1 LKKLFLI
8 FILFSYSFNLCAQK
22 KTKTDDI
29 LDKVKTEGT
38 KAAKFIGELFKFQ
51 GPTPKNYI
59 PVSRSSFI
67 SANQFKSIP
76 VQKNR
81 PPNLELKLLYPR
93 SEFGKGNV
101 NILVGDSKYYKYLD
115 SISEKNI
122 EYIKLTKDGK
132 ECIVK
137 KYIVNTKPALKRNIA
152 FLLDHSGSMGD
163 ERANVLQRS
172 VTDAIFNNQSI
183 NNIYSVIKFDHTS
196 KLIVSS
202 NKFDEINSKLSPGN
216 GLDEF
221 GGGTGIEDGLETA
234 IDHLILDSISNSKIV
249 VLFTDGITNS
259 RRSALSLEQ
268 IVNKAIQNNINIIT
282 IGYGTLIDEPYLNQ
296 IAQLSGGAI
305 YRIYNKNEFQLL
317 FENVLFDLR
326 NLQNIEFSPC
336 MFGDDLTLSVK
347 LKLPDSTITS
357 STIFK
362 TPLKQGYKIDLNAVF
377 ANNSYAIDPIFFSEI
392 DKFAAFMN
400 EEQKV
405 KVLISGH
412 TDKAG
417 DDASNQLLS
426 QRRAESVKSYLIKKG
441 INAQRIKTK
450 GFGETTPAYEYAPN
464 SESNILNRRIEVE
477 IIEN

>member
-1 LKKLFLI
+1 MKKISLILVLLIHGNLLF
-8 FILFSYSFNLCAQK
+8 AQQP
-22 KTKTDDI
+22 TKTQA
-29 LDKVKTEGT
+29 LVDKVKIEGN
-38 KAAKFIGELFKFQ
+38 KAAKFLGELFKFQ

-67 SANQFKSIP
+67 SADQFKAIP
-76 VQKNR
+76 IQKNR
-81 PPNLELKLLYPR
+81 QPNLELKLLYPR
-93 SEFGKGNV
+93 SELGKGNV

-115 SISEKNI
+115 SISQKNI
-122 EYIKLTKDGK
+122 EYVKLSKDGK
-132 ECIVK
+132 ECFVK
-137 KYIVNTKPALKRNIA
+137 KFIVTSKPALKRNVA

-163 ERANVLQRS
+163 ERANVLQRA
-172 VTDAIFNNQSI
+172 VADAIYNNQHANS
-183 NNIYSVIKFDHTS
+183 IYSILKFDHTS

-202 NKFDEINSKLSPGN
+202 NKFDEINARLNPGN
-216 GLDEF
+216 GLNDF

-259 RRSALSLEQ
+259 RNSHLSLNQ
-268 IVNKAIQNNINIIT
+268 IINKAIQNNINIIT
-282 IGYGTLIDEPYLNQ
+282 IGYGTLIDEVYLNQ
-296 IAQLSGGAI
+296 IAQLSGGSI
-305 YRIYNKNEFQLL
+305 YRMYNKNEFQLL
-317 FENVLFDLR
+317 FENVLFDLK

-347 LKLPDSTITS
+347 LKVSDSTITS

-362 TPLKQGYKIDLNAVF
+362 TPLKQGYKIDLNIVF
-377 ANNSYAIDPIFFSEI
+377 ANNSFAIDPVFFSEI

-400 EEQKV
+400 EEVNV

-417 DDASNQLLS
+417 DDASNQTLS
-426 QRRAESVKSYLIKKG
+426 QRRAESIKSYLIKKG
-441 INAQRIKTK
+441 INGLRVKTK
-450 GFGETTPAYEYAPN
+450 GFGEIVPAYEYAPN
-464 SESNILNRRIEVE
+464 SESNILNRRIEAE

>member
-1 LKKLFLI
+1 MKKLYLI
-8 FILFSYSFNLCAQK
+8 LVLLIHGNLLFAQQQ
-22 KTKTDDI
+22 TKTQA
-29 LDKVKTEGT
+29 LVDKVKIEGN
-38 KAAKFIGELFKFQ
+38 KAAKFLGELFKFQ

-67 SANQFKSIP
+67 SADQFKSIP
-76 VQKNR
+76 IQKNR
-81 PPNLELKLLYPR
+81 KPNLELKLLYPR
-93 SEFGKGNV
+93 SELGKGNV
-101 NILVGDSKYYKYLD
+101 NILVGDPKYYKYID
-115 SISEKNI
+115 SISQNNI
-122 EYIKLTKDGK
+122 EYVKLSKDGK
-132 ECIVK
+132 ECFVK
-137 KYIVNTKPALKRNIA
+137 KFIINSKPALKRNVA

-163 ERANVLQRS
+163 ERANVLQRA
-172 VTDAIFNNQSI
+172 VIDAIYNNQSI
-183 NNIYSVIKFDHTS
+183 NNIYSVLKFDHTS

-202 NKFDEINSKLSPGN
+202 NKFDEINARLTPGN
-216 GLDEF
+216 GLNDF

-234 IDHLILDSISNSKIV
+234 IDHLIVDSISNSKIV

-259 RRSALSLEQ
+259 RRSNLSLDQ
-268 IVNKAIQNNINIIT
+268 IINKAIQNNINIIT
-282 IGYGTLIDEPYLNQ
+282 IGYGTLIDEAYLNQ
-296 IAQLSGGAI
+296 IAQLSGGSI

-347 LKLPDSTITS
+347 LKVSDSTITS

-362 TPLKQGYKIDLNAVF
+362 TPLKQGYKIDLNIVF
-377 ANNSYAIDPIFFSEI
+377 ANNSFAIDPVFFSEI

-400 EEQKV
+400 EEAKV

-417 DDASNQLLS
+417 DDASNQILS
-426 QRRAESVKSYLIKKG
+426 QRRAESIKSYLIKKG
-441 INAQRIKTK
+441 INGLRIKTK
-450 GFGETTPAYEYAPN
+450 GFGETVPAYEYAPK
-464 SESNILNRRIEVE
+464 SESNILNRRIEAE

>member
-1 LKKLFLI
+1 MKKSF
-8 FILFSYSFNLCAQK
+8 FILISLIYGNLLFAQQP
-22 KTKTDDI
+22 TKTQA
-29 LDKVKTEGT
+29 LVDKMKIEGN

-76 VQKNR
+76 IQKNR
-81 PPNLELKLLYPR
+81 QLNLELKLLYPR

-122 EYIKLTKDGK
+122 EYIKLSKDGK

-137 KYIVNTKPALKRNIA
+137 KFVVNSKPELKRNVA

-163 ERANVLQRS
+163 ERANVLQRA
-172 VTDAIFNNQSI
+172 VADAIFNNQSI
-183 NNIYSVIKFDHTS
+183 NNIYSVFKFDHTS
-196 KLIVSS
+196 RLIVNS

-216 GLDEF
+216 GLADF

-234 IDHLILDSISNSKIV
+234 IDHLILDPISNSKIV
-249 VLFTDGITNS
+249 VLFTDGVTNS
-259 RRSALSLEQ
+259 RRSSLSLNQ

-282 IGYGTLIDEPYLNQ
+282 IGYGTLIDESYLNQ
-296 IAQLSGGAI
+296 IAQLSGGSI
-305 YRIYNKNEFQLL
+305 YRIFNKNEFQLL

-347 LKLPDSTITS
+347 LRLPDSTITS

-362 TPLKQGYKIDLNAVF
+362 TPLKQGYKIDLNVVF
-377 ANNSYAIDPIFFSEI
+377 ANNSYAIDPVFFPEI
-392 DKFAAFMN
+392 DKFAAFMK
-400 EEQKV
+400 EESKV

-417 DDASNQLLS
+417 DDASNQILS
-426 QRRAESVKSYLIKKG
+426 QRRAESIKSYLIKKG
-441 INAQRIKTK
+441 INNLRIKTK
-450 GFGETTPAYEYAPN
+450 GFGETLPAFEYQPN
-464 SESNILNRRIEVE
+464 TESNILNRRIEAE

>member
-1 LKKLFLI
+1 LKKIFFI
-8 FILFSYSFNLCAQK
+8 FILFSSSFNIYAQK

-29 LDKVKTEGT
+29 LDKVKTEGS

-67 SANQFKSIP
+67 TVNQFKSIP

-137 KYIVNTKPALKRNIA
+137 KYIVNTKPSLKRNIA

-163 ERANVLQRS
+163 ERANVLQRA

-202 NKFDEINSKLSPGN
+202 NNFDEINSKLSPGN
-216 GLDEF
+216 GLDDF

-259 RRSALSLEQ
+259 RRSTLSLEQ
-268 IVNKAIQNNINIIT
+268 IVSKAIQNNINIIT

-336 MFGDDLTLSVK
+336 MFGDDLTLSIK

-362 TPLKQGYKIDLNAVF
+362 TPLKQGYKIDLNVVF
-377 ANNSYAIDPIFFSEI
+377 ANNSYAIDPIFYSEI
-392 DKFAAFMN
+392 DKFSAFMN

-450 GFGETTPAYEYAPN
+450 GFGETMPAYEYAPN

>member
-1 LKKLFLI
+1 MKKLSLI
-8 FILFSYSFNLCAQK
+8 LVLLIHGNLLFAQQP
-22 KTKTDDI
+22 TKTQA
-29 LDKVKTEGT
+29 LVDKVKIEGN
-38 KAAKFIGELFKFQ
+38 KAAKFLGELFKFQ

-67 SANQFKSIP
+67 SADQFKAIP
-76 VQKNR
+76 IQKNR
-81 PPNLELKLLYPR
+81 QPNLELKLLYPR
-93 SEFGKGNV
+93 SELGKGNV

-115 SISEKNI
+115 SISQKNI
-122 EYIKLTKDGK
+122 EYVKLSKDGK
-132 ECIVK
+132 ECFVK
-137 KYIVNTKPALKRNIA
+137 KFIVTSKPALKRNIA

-163 ERANVLQRS
+163 ERANVLQRA
-172 VTDAIFNNQSI
+172 VADAIYNNQHVNS
-183 NNIYSVIKFDHTS
+183 IYSILKFDHTS
-196 KLIVSS
+196 KLMVSS
-202 NKFDEINSKLSPGN
+202 NKFDEINARLNPGN
-216 GLDEF
+216 GLNDF

-234 IDHLILDSISNSKIV
+234 IDHLILDSISKSKIV

-259 RRSALSLEQ
+259 RKSNLSLDQ
-268 IVNKAIQNNINIIT
+268 IINKAIQNNINIIT
-282 IGYGTLIDEPYLNQ
+282 IGYGTLIDEGFLNQ
-296 IAQLSGGAI
+296 IAQLSGGSI

-347 LKLPDSTITS
+347 LKVSDSTITS

-362 TPLKQGYKIDLNAVF
+362 TPLKQGYKIDLNIVF
-377 ANNSYAIDPIFFSEI
+377 ANNSFAIDPVFFSEI

-400 EEQKV
+400 EEINV

-417 DDASNQLLS
+417 DDASNQILS
-426 QRRAESVKSYLIKKG
+426 QRRAESIKSYLIKKG
-441 INAQRIKTK
+441 INGLRIKTK
-450 GFGETTPAYEYAPN
+450 GFGETVPAYEYAPN
-464 SESNILNRRIEVE
+464 SESNILNRRIEAE